1 MRTRTWCVA
10 LALVA
15 LSAPVAAQT
24 NARDAAQ
31 TVLSEADALARLSAE
46 SPRVRAIRAAV
57 DVARADV
64 LAAGRWPNP
73 RATVT
78 REAVA
83 GVTEHMVMVTQ
94 ALPVTGRRGLEVRAA
109 SALVEASQSR
119 ADEELRRARAE
130 LRAAYAELLSAQV
143 REEELRRSRDRLRD
157 LAEVLA
163 RREAAGDAAGYD
175 RLRAEREVL
184 EMEGEWSAARADRAR
199 AQAVL
204 AGFFG
209 VMAEASAIVA
219 AAAAPTRVAIP
230 PLEELVARAGMVR
243 GEGIALRHE
252 IESAGFAGRAAGRRQ
267 VPEPELVAGTKS
279 SNAAGGDVGSVISV
293 NVSVPLFDRGQPE
306 RALAQARQA
315 QAEARAA
322 AFGASLRAQ
331 IAAWRAVVLERR
343 EMADRY
349 RAVATASADGLE
361 RIAQVSYDAGE
372 QGILELLDAY
382 RSGSSART
390 RQAALDAA
398 VRHAEIELEFVSGWE
413 IR

>member
-10 LALVA
+10 LALVS

-209 VMAEASAIVA
+209 VTAEASAIVA

-267 VPEPELVAGTKS
+267 VPEPELVAGAKS
-279 SNAAGGDVGSVISV
+279 SNAGGGDVGSVISV
-293 NVSVPLFDRGQPE
+293 HVSVPLFDRGQPE

-398 VRHAEIELEFVSGWE
+398 ARHAEIELEFVSGWE